1 MISACILAFVYLVF
15 CVSLFCEWS
24 KRLKKTIYAKVN
36 VTGAFFQCMYTLSYI
51 YIRCISA
58 KQSEWYAFYNIPFPN
73 AVVTGF
79 PLKHIFISAI
89 CNIHKDKKKNTPNNH
104 FFCIP
109 VVLEACTVVT
119 FVHGVTDHELSGVSQ
134 LSWSFYLTVSMTIFT
149 TLFLFILLH
158 TTLYCKYLSCLSVVL
173 CLHIFTLPFYSF
185 FQHYLNQWK

>member
-1 MISACILAFVYLVF
+1 MICILEHSFPE
-15 CVSLFCEWS
+15 CC
-24 KRLKKTIYAKVN
+24 
-36 VTGAFFQCMYTLSYI
+36 SY
-51 YIRCISA
+51 
-58 KQSEWYAFYNIPFPN
+58 WIPIE
-73 AVVTGF
+73 TY
-79 PLKHIFISAI
+79 FISAI
-89 CNIHKDKKKNTPNNH
+89 CNIHKEKKNTPNNH

-158 TTLYCKYLSCLSVVL
+158 TTLYCKYLSWLSVVL

-185 FQHYLNQWK
+185 LQNYCESMKITRTIQ